1 MFINKITSEI
11 LYLKAYLSFC
21 PITHTHTHINTHT
34 HRILILGDLNLNFF
48 FYHLSRI
55 IMKTIKLAHTN

>member
-21 PITHTHTHINTHT
+21 PITHTHTHKHTHT
-34 HRILILGDLNLNFF
+34 QNINIGGLKSEFLFLPSKQDNNEDYQISSH
-48 FYHLSRI
+48 
-55 IMKTIKLAHTN
+55 